1 MMPRPPP
8 SLAVVLWI
16 AIAITTA
23 TIPLIPRLPFWLL
36 IMAPIL
42 GTWRILLARR
52 GRPTPPSWVRV
63 SLSLMVIA
71 LLAVAGRLGL
81 GLDAATPLFVAFL
94 WIKLL
99 ELGSERDLL
108 VTAGLGFFLITSTL
122 LANQSLPVC
131 FMGGLSALF
140 LVGGMVRH
148 YAPRTVEDIPGAL
161 MTNAEAGHPSGPFAI
176 GRTALSLMAQAV
188 PLALVLFLFVPRPDL
203 QLSLNGQSGGTGLS
217 ETMNPGDI
225 AKLAKNPAIAFR
237 VEFPRGGMP
246 PVEDIYWR
254 GLVLWDNDGM
264 TWRRITGSLPL
275 RQLAVDLPSDAKIV
289 DHDITLLA
297 SGNSWLYTLDA
308 PVAIVTG
315 TALYPGGVHEWPE
328 GSAGTTTYHV
338 RSSLDARPRDFNS
351 FARTYALKPP
361 RKPLSPAVIALA
373 GSLREGARDELE
385 VAQHALAWFTANDF
399 RYTLEPG
406 AMDADAPL
414 DDFLFTKRKGFCGHY
429 AGAFCVLMR
438 QAGVPARVV
447 IGYHG
452 GEVNP
457 HGGFLVVRQE
467 HAHAWAEIW
476 RNGPGYWER
485 IDPTTVTP
493 LEGAES
499 VTGAAAVAQG
509 GTATGA
515 TALQRARDRGPWH
528 QRVWR
533 SSRLWWDLVE
543 ARWDRWAMGY
553 NTDIQDDL
561 LAWLGLDGFGG
572 WGLVLLLMAGLA
584 GAFTSVAGLAVLLP
598 RLRLMWRSDPAE
610 LRWRRLCLALERA
623 GIRREPSEAPFAY
636 TQRAITELPDEA
648 KILSEAVSAYA
659 RLRYGPGARRA
670 HADLLILSAAIAR
683 LDRVEK
689 PGIHYSDKR
698 WGVGRTPPGVAVTP
712 KPR

>member
-1 MMPRPPP
+1 MTPRPLP
-8 SLAVVLWI
+8 SLAVVLWVAV
-16 AIAITTA
+16 AISIA

-36 IMAPIL
+36 IMAPVL
-42 GTWRILLARR
+42 GAWRIILARR
-52 GRPTPPSWVRV
+52 GLPTPPSWVRV
-63 SLSLMVIA
+63 SLSLLVLA
-71 LLAVAGRLGL
+71 LLAVDGRLGL

-108 VTAGLGFFLITSTL
+108 VTAGLGFFLITSML
-122 LANQSLPVC
+122 LADQSLPVC
-131 FMGGLSALF
+131 LMGGLSALF
-140 LVGGMVRH
+140 LVGAMVRH

-176 GRTALSLMAQAV
+176 GRTALSLMAQAM
-188 PLALVLFLFVPRPDL
+188 PLALVLFLFVPRPNL
-203 QLSLNGQSGGTGLS
+203 QINVSGQNGGTGLS
-217 ETMNPGDI
+217 DTMNPGDI

-237 VEFPRGGMP
+237 VEFPRGDMP
-246 PVEDIYWR
+246 PVEDLYWR
-254 GLVLWDNDGM
+254 GLVLWENDGM
-264 TWRRITGSLPL
+264 TWRRISSSLPL
-275 RQLAVDLPSDAKIV
+275 RQLAVDVPRDAKV
-289 DHDITLLA
+289 VEQDITLLA
-297 SGNSWLYTLDA
+297 SGNSWLYTLDT
-308 PVAIVTG
+308 PVVAVTG
-315 TALYPGGVHEWPE
+315 TSLYPGVVHEWPE
-328 GSAGTTTYHV
+328 GPTGTKTYRV
-338 RSSLDARPRDFNS
+338 RSSLEARTRDFSSLAQSN
-351 FARTYALKPP
+351 ALKPP

-373 GSLREGARDELE
+373 AQLREGAHDEAE
-385 VAQHALAWFTANDF
+385 VAQHALDWFIANDF

-406 AMDADAPL
+406 IMDEAAPL
-414 DDFLFTKRKGFCGHY
+414 DDFLFSKRKGFCGHY

-457 HGGFLVVRQE
+457 HGGFLVVRQQ

-499 VTGAAAVAQG
+499 VTGAAAVAN
-509 GTATGA
+509 GTAATGA

-528 QRVWR
+528 QRMWR

-561 LAWLGLDGFGG
+561 LSWLGLDGFGG

-598 RLRLMWRSDPAE
+598 RLRLMWRRDPAE
-610 LRWRRLCLALERA
+610 RRWQRLCLALEYA
-623 GIRREPSEAPFAY
+623 GVRREPAEAPFAY
-636 TQRAITELPDEA
+636 TQRAIAELPDEA
-648 KILSEAVSAYA
+648 MILRDAVSAYA
-659 RLRYGPGARRA
+659 RLRYGPRRE

-689 PGIHYSDKR
+689 PGIHYSGKR
-698 WGVGRTPPGVAVTP
+698 WGVGSTPPGVPVSPP
-712 KPR
+712 KRR